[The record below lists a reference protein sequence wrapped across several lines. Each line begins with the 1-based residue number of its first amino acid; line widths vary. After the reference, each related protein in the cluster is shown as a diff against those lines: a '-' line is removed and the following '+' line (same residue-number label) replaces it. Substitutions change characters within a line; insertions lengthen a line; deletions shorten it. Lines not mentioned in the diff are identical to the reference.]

1 MDKITKF
8 LLKLSLKE
16 KDIILLLIDKLLSW
30 NFNWLDI
37 KKLIWEE
44 NLFRVRKGSIRII
57 FYKKENEIKLID
69 INYRWQ
75 IYK

>member
-16 KDIILLLIDKLLSW
+16 KDIILLLIDKLLSG
-30 NFNWLDI
+30 NFNGLDI
-37 KKLIWEE
+37 KKLIGEE

-69 INYRWQ
+69 INYRGQ

>member
-16 KDIILLLIDKLLSW
+16 RNIILILIEKILSW
-30 NFNWLDI
+30 DIDWLDI
-37 KKLIWEE
+37 KKLKWEDY
-44 NLFRVRKGSIRII
+44 LYRARKGSIRII
-57 FYKKENEIKLID
+57 FYKKENELKLID